1 MDMIENIGLLVMAGA
16 LCFMIYSGVHSYRE
30 QSDFKENGIRTVAT
44 VTKIKQVGSSGAGS
58 PKCVIALTFKDVSG
72 QEVVTQKTQV
82 VSALDLMPVERD
94 RIVDIYYKKENPKK
108 VWLIFQS
115 EKDSKYL

>member
-1 MDMIENIGLLVMAGA
+1 MLYA
-16 LCFMIYSGVHSYRE
+16 LCFMLYALCFMGYSGVHSYRE
-30 QSDFKENGIRTVAT
+30 QSDFKENGIRIVAT

-58 PKCVIALTFKDVSG
+58 PKCVISLTFKDVSG

-94 RIVDIYYKKENPKK
+94 KVVDIY
-108 VWLIFQS
+108 
-115 EKDSKYL
+115 

>member
-1 MDMIENIGLLVMAGA
+1 MV
-16 LCFMIYSGVHSYRE
+16 YSGVHSYRE

-44 VTKIKQVGSSGAGS
+44 VTKIKQVGSSCAGS
-58 PKCVIALTFKDVSG
+58 PKCVISLTFKDASG

-94 RIVDIYYKKENPKK
+94 KVVGIYYKKENPKK

>member
-1 MDMIENIGLLVMAGA
+1 MFTADYLGLLVIAGA
-16 LCFMIYSGVHSYRE
+16 LCFMGYSGVHSYRE

-58 PKCVIALTFKDVSG
+58 PKCVISLTFKDVSG

-94 RIVDIYYKKENPKK
+94 KVVDIY
-108 VWLIFQS
+108 
-115 EKDSKYL
+115 

>member
-30 QSDFKENGIRTVAT
+30 QSDFKENGIRTVAP

-58 PKCVIALTFKDVSG
+58 PNVRYLI
-72 QEVVTQKTQV
+72 
-82 VSALDLMPVERD
+82 DL
-94 RIVDIYYKKENPKK
+94 
-108 VWLIFQS
+108 
-115 EKDSKYL
+115 